1 MVEDPVEW
9 FQCQT
14 LTLHHTQA
22 HVHRVDPK
30 KGYRY
35 SHGPVKGPVD
45 LKEIHFTNVLEPEK
59 L

>member
-1 MVEDPVEW
+1 MVEDPVED
-9 FQCQT
+9 FQCQRF
-14 LTLHHTQA
+14 TLHHTQA

-35 SHGPVKGPVD
+35 SHGPVKEPVD
-45 LKEIHFTNVLEPEK
+45 LKNIHNVLELEK